1 MEPNYIIL
9 MDFSTAELIK
19 IKLSDDELRAS
30 EEYES
35 FDEFLST
42 IEDKYEFRTKHCLF
56 MTCQT
61 FTEREYNFY
70 VPFHYGWK
78 VAL

>member
-1 MEPNYIIL
+1 

-19 IKLSDDELRAS
+19 IKLTDDELRAS

-42 IEDKYEFRTKHCLF
+42 IEDKYAFKVKDCLF
-56 MTCQT
+56 MTCHT
-61 FTEREYNFY
+61 FIEREYNF
-70 VPFHYGWK
+70 
-78 VAL
+78 

>member
-19 IKLSDDELRAS
+19 IKLTDDELKAS

-42 IEDKYEFRTKHCLF
+42 IEDKYELRVKDCLF

-61 FTEREYNFY
+61 FSEREYN
-70 VPFHYGWK
+70 
-78 VAL
+78 L

>member
-19 IKLSDDELRAS
+19 IKLTDDELRAS

-42 IEDKYEFRTKHCLF
+42 IEDKYEFRVKDCLF

-61 FTEREYNFY
+61 FTEREYN
-70 VPFHYGWK
+70 
-78 VAL
+78 L

>member
-9 MDFSTAELIK
+9 LDFSTAELIK
-19 IKLSDDELRAS
+19 IKLTDDELKAS

-35 FDEFLST
+35 FDEYLST
-42 IEDKYEFRTKHCLF
+42 IEGKYAFRAKDCLF

-61 FTEREYNFY
+61 FTEREYNF
-70 VPFHYGWK
+70 
-78 VAL
+78 

>member
-1 MEPNYIIL
+1 MEPNYVIL

-19 IKLSDDELRAS
+19 IKLTNDELKAS

-42 IEDKYEFRTKHCLF
+42 IEDKYDFRLRDCLH
-56 MTCQT
+56 MTCHT
-61 FTEREYNFY
+61 LTERNYNF
-70 VPFHYGWK
+70 
-78 VAL
+78 